1 MGGPRWMMREQWH
14 LTVQFLGNVDDVD
27 AIAGALIAVGRAPA
41 ARMQLGGSGAFPNPR
56 RARVVWMG
64 VAQGIEGLAAIARAV
79 GEVLTP
85 IGYAP
90 EDRPFR
96 AHLTV
101 ARLGRPA
108 DVTPALAALGDDLV
122 GGVWAAAEV
131 VLYQS
136 RLTRSGAE
144 YTALARIPL
153 RGSRAS

>member
-1 MGGPRWMMREQWH
+1 
-14 LTVQFLGNVDDVD
+14 
-27 AIAGALIAVGRAPA
+27 
-41 ARMQLGGSGAFPNPR
+41 
-56 RARVVWMG
+56 MG